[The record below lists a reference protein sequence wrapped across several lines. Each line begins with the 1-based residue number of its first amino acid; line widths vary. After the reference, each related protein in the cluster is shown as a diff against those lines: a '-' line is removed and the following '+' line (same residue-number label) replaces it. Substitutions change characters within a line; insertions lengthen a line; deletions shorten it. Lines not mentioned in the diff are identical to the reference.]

1 MSPITMVR
9 LPSRLNAAQLVRPIG
24 GVIFTPAVVTDKS
37 LRGTDTLN
45 TPSFALN
52 APFTPVSS
60 SMRAVS
66 SLAPPFFWGAALALP
81 KAATNPTIVTI
92 RIIDSSPLTT
102 CSSRA
107 EHDGGLFSSL
117 QTRIHFVPI
126 DVYEERVNVLRRCRP
141 IVHLVRMLIHV
152 QDEQRL
158 SERDRLRV

>member
-52 APFTPVSS
+52 APLTPVSS

-66 SLAPPFFWGAALALP
+66 SLPPLPFFCGAALALP
-81 KAATNPTIVTI
+81 KAPTNTTIVVT
-92 RIIDSSPLTT
+92 RIIDSSPLTPGIV
-102 CSSRA
+102 A
-107 EHDGGLFSSL
+107 VL
-117 QTRIHFVPI
+117 
-126 DVYEERVNVLRRCRP
+126 LRRD
-141 IVHLVRMLIHV
+141 
-152 QDEQRL
+152 DEVVEL
-158 SERDRLRV
+158 ND

>member
-9 LPSRLNAAQLVRPIG
+9 LPSRLNAAQLVSPIG

-45 TPSFALN
+45 TPSFALS

-66 SLAPPFFWGAALALP
+66 SPFFCGAALALP
-81 KAATNPTIVTI
+81 KAPTNTTIVTI

-107 EHDGGLFSSL
+107 EHDGGLFRSL

-126 DVYEERVNVLRRCRP
+126 DVYEKCVDVLRCCRAV
-141 IVHLVRMLIHV
+141 VHLIRVLIHV
-152 QDEQRL
+152 
-158 SERDRLRV
+158 